1 MAGLLKRLRVLF
13 SLLSQVGVKVSSHG
27 HEDWMGLEP
36 LSRFKEIVGL
46 RSREILFKL
55 ALEFVSKYENTG

>member
-1 MAGLLKRLRVLF
+1 MAGLLKRLKVLC

-27 HEDWMGLEP
+27 CEHWVGLEP
-36 LSRFKEIVGL
+36 LSRFKKIVGL